1 MAVIP
6 EHETPKT
13 KQDCIDTWRN
23 SGRIGVPSKKRGVI
37 DLLIV
42 SLYETTSVNG
52 MPLDALIEAQVAIN
66 VPTKQFGVLFG
77 DTPPDW
83 PRYKP
88 LPVLWV
94 SGEGVGRW
102 KHGG

>member
-1 MAVIP
+1 MLPSMAVIP

-23 SGRIGVPSKKRGVI
+23 SGRIGVPGKSGGVI

-52 MPLDALIEAQVAIN
+52 LPLDALLACGA
-66 VPTKQFGVLFG
+66 
-77 DTPPDW
+77 
-83 PRYKP
+83 
-88 LPVLWV
+88 LPKHF
-94 SGEGVGRW
+94 VGQAFHRF
-102 KHGG
+102 